1 MRGSTSRS
9 PLGILGATGAIGAAG
24 AAALAALLALGGLAP
39 LAAHASDAVLAHA
52 SGVEIVDIDGDTL
65 LAPTPLAEWSAG
77 AAVARTAASTG
88 DVLKENTTRTTGLT
102 ATAGPTGA
110 TSAITSGQ
118 LQLRDRPAIVFSG
131 LTVSCTPGGAPAA
144 HLDRLTV
151 GGADVTADANATPG
165 WSRDLPESVYG
176 ATRVIVGATT
186 AGDDGSATTV
196 GIDVEAEAGASEIW
210 RVRAGS
216 VTCAAASAAPIPTP
230 SASPTPAPTP
240 APDPDPTPAPDP
252 TPGPDPAPAPA
263 SGRVA
268 TGVTV
273 TAPDGTRVI
282 DGQPR
287 VEGLDRRATADALQ
301 ATDGSAEHAAS
312 VRVETGADGT
322 TTIGVGSFE
331 QLPGAPADPL
341 AEYRWTAFRVYGLT
355 ATITPAGAVSTEFAD
370 PGSAVFVDGRWIDA
384 TTDLYTGVDEQ
395 GAPRVTVAFGE
406 HETAADG
413 TVTVTA
419 VHYRDLTGAHPDVR
433 LGTVVVPPAAG
444 QVVGAYGVGVT
455 AADGTVLVAPQPAA
469 TVAAPHASADAVTGT
484 GTDPDTASAVAVDLG
499 TGDAAGTATVDVG
512 AFRQVPGASTDP
524 RADYRWPALRVAGLH
539 AAVSAAG
546 AMTVSFADAGNAV
559 FVNGVWI
566 DTTTDLYTGVDEQG
580 TPRVEVR
587 FGERTVAADG
597 TVTLTALHYR
607 DLTGRHP
614 EVRLGVVTVAAGGST
629 TPAPDPSPTPVP
641 IVPDSAPAGWSAY
654 GIRATGPSAVAATPV
669 ARPADEAGP
678 AGTSAASPSAA
689 SPSALAPD
697 TLAPDTL
704 GTPRAVAASDAAAAS
719 TAAPAAA
726 TDAGTTAGDGAAGQI
741 RATGV
746 RLTSSTASGSAA
758 LDDVSLYPGSR
769 LAVRIQGLRVEV
781 ADGTARVTSDGGSVA
796 GTPLAAGDIAP
807 GTRFALPDGGSAV
820 LAEDVTAGASRTVT
834 GLHLVDASGL
844 DADVSAA
851 VVTTAAVAADPG
863 GTGTTP
869 GGSSSGGSASSPA
882 GTGGAASPGV
892 LSADGSSPAGTS
904 GASGLGS
911 LRGALPRT
919 GSSPASTLAL
929 AALLL
934 VVGSASALEAR
945 RRRARTGRPAR
956 P

>member
-1 MRGSTSRS
+1 MSRAMRGSSSRTSR
-9 PLGILGATGAIGAAG
+9 GILGATGA
-24 AAALAALLALGGLAP
+24 AALVALLAVGGLAP
-39 LAAHASDAVLAHA
+39 LAAHAADVAVARA
-52 SGVEIVDIDGDTL
+52 SGVEVVDIDGGTL
-65 LAPTPLAEWSAG
+65 TPPTPLAEWAAGAG
-77 AAVARTAASTG
+77 AAVTREAASTG
-88 DVLKENTTRTTGLT
+88 DVMRLNTTQTTGLRS
-102 ATAGPTGA
+102 TAGPTGA
-110 TSAITSGQ
+110 SSTIASGRF
-118 LQLRDRPAIVFSG
+118 QLRDRPAIVFSG
-131 LTVSCTPGGAPAA
+131 LTVSCTPGGTPAV

-151 GGADVTADANATPG
+151 GGVDVTAEADATPG

-176 ATRVIVGATT
+176 ATRVIVGSTAT
-186 AGDDGSATTV
+186 GDDGSATTV

-216 VTCAAASAAPIPTP
+216 VMCAASAVPVPTP

-240 APDPDPTPAPDP
+240 APAPGPAPA
-252 TPGPDPAPAPA
+252 PDPAPAA
-263 SGRVA
+263 GRVA

-287 VEGLDRRATADALQ
+287 VAGLDRQATADALA

-312 VRVETGADGT
+312 VRVATDAAGT

-355 ATITPAGAVSTEFAD
+355 ATVTPAGAVSTEFAD
-370 PGSAVFVDGRWIDA
+370 PGSAVFVDGRWIDT

-406 HETAADG
+406 RETAADG

-433 LGTVVVPPAAG
+433 LGTVVVPAAAG
-444 QVVGAYGVGVT
+444 RVTGAYGVGVT
-455 AADGTVLVAPQPAA
+455 AADGSVLVAPQPRASA
-469 TVAAPHASADAVTGT
+469 QAPHAAADAVTGT
-484 GTDPDTASAVAVDLG
+484 GTDPDTASGVAVDIG

-512 AFRQVPGASTDP
+512 AFRQVPDAATDP
-524 RADYRWPALRVAGLH
+524 LADYRWPALRVASLH

-566 DTTTDLYTGVDEQG
+566 DTTTDLHTGVDEHG

-587 FGERTVAADG
+587 FGERSVAADG

-614 EVRLGVVTVAAGGST
+614 EVRLGVVTVAAGGGA
-629 TPAPDPSPTPVP
+629 TPAPDPSPTPAP
-641 IVPDSAPAGWSAY
+641 ITPDAAPTGWSAY
-654 GIRATGPSAVAATPV
+654 GIRATGPSAVTAAPV
-669 ARPADEAGP
+669 ARPDDA
-678 AGTSAASPSAA
+678 
-689 SPSALAPD
+689 
-697 TLAPDTL
+697 
-704 GTPRAVAASDAAAAS
+704 AAAAS
-719 TAAPAAA
+719 TASPAASALALAPVALRASAA
-726 TDAGTTAGDGAAGQI
+726 TADDTGTGTGTTVGDGAAGQI

-746 RLTSSTASGSAA
+746 RLASSRGSGSAA
-758 LDDVSLYPGSR
+758 LDDVALYPGSR
-769 LAVRIQGLRVEV
+769 LAVAIRGLRVDV
-781 ADGTARVTSDGGSVA
+781 DGGTARVSSDGGSIA
-796 GTPLAAGDIAP
+796 GAVLAAGDIAP

-851 VVTTAAVAADPG
+851 VVTTAAVAVDPG
-863 GTGTTP
+863 GSGDPGTTP
-869 GGSSSGGSASSPA
+869 GASGSGGAAAGGPSPAGAGSASP
-882 GTGGAASPGV
+882 GA

-904 GASGLGS
+904 GASAAAG
-911 LRGALPRT
+911 LRGSLPRT
-919 GSSPASTLAL
+919 GSSPAATLAL

-934 VVGSASALEAR
+934 AAGSAAALDA
-945 RRRARTGRPAR
+945 RRRARPGRPTRA
-956 P
+956 

>member
-1 MRGSTSRS
+1 MSRAAVRAQRPTTRRLGVRGSA
-9 PLGILGATGAIGAAG
+9 GILGATGAT
-24 AAALAALLALGGLAP
+24 ALAALLALGGLAP
-39 LAAHASDAVLAHA
+39 LAAHAADVVLARA

-65 LAPTPLAEWSAG
+65 TAPTPLAEWSAG
-77 AAVARTAASTG
+77 KAVTREIASTG
-88 DVLKENTTRTTGLT
+88 DVMKLNTTQTTGLRS
-102 ATAGPTGA
+102 TAGPTGA
-110 TSAITSGQ
+110 SSGIASGT

-131 LTVSCTPGGAPAA
+131 LTVSCTPGGTPAV
-144 HLDRLTV
+144 HLDRLTI
-151 GGADVTADANATPG
+151 GGVDVTADADATPG

-176 ATRVIVGATT
+176 ATRVIVGST
-186 AGDDGSATTV
+186 AKADDGSATTV
-196 GIDVEAEAGASEIW
+196 GIDLEAEAGASEIW

-216 VTCAAASAAPIPTP
+216 VTCAAAAAVPVPTP

-240 APDPDPTPAPDP
+240 APDPDPAPAPDP
-252 TPGPDPAPAPA
+252 TPAPDPAPAPA
-263 SGRVA
+263 AGRVA

-273 TAPDGTRVI
+273 TSPGGTRVI

-287 VEGLDRRATADALQ
+287 VEGLDRRSSADALA
-301 ATDGSAEHAAS
+301 ATDGSAEHASS

-355 ATITPAGAVSTEFAD
+355 ATVTPAGQVSTEFTD

-384 TTDLYTGVDEQ
+384 TTDLYTGVDEK

-419 VHYRDLTGAHPDVR
+419 VHYRDLTGQHPDVR
-433 LGTVVVPPAAG
+433 LGTVVIPPAAG
-444 QVVGAYGVGVT
+444 QVAGAYGVGVT

-469 TVAAPHASADAVTGT
+469 TVAAPHAAADAVTGT

-499 TGDAAGTATVDVG
+499 TGSAAGTATVDVG
-512 AFRQVPGASTDP
+512 GFRQVPGAATDP
-524 RADYRWPALRVAGLH
+524 LADYRWPALRVTGLH

-566 DTTTDLYTGVDEQG
+566 DTTTDLYTGVDEHG

-587 FGERTVAADG
+587 FGERSVASDG

-607 DLTGRHP
+607 DLTGRFP
-614 EVRLGVVTVAAGGST
+614 EVRLGVVTVAAGSGA
-629 TPAPDPSPTPVP
+629 TPAPDPSPTPVT
-641 IVPDSAPAGWSAY
+641 IVPDTAPTGWSAY

-669 ARPADEAGP
+669 ARPE
-678 AGTSAASPSAA
+678 
-689 SPSALAPD
+689 
-697 TLAPDTL
+697 
-704 GTPRAVAASDAAAAS
+704 DAAAV
-719 TAAPAAA
+719 APAALSASEATA
-726 TDAGTTAGDGAAGQI
+726 TDPGATAGDGAAGQI
-741 RATGV
+741 RATGIH
-746 RLTSSTASGSAA
+746 LASSGGSGSAS
-758 LDDVSLYPGSR
+758 LDDVALYPGSR
-769 LAVRIQGLRVEV
+769 MAVAIRGLRVQVDGGAVRV
-781 ADGTARVTSDGGSVA
+781 ASDGGSIA
-796 GTPLAAGDIAP
+796 GAALAAGDIAP

-820 LAEDVTAGASRTVT
+820 LAEDVTTGASRTVT
-834 GLHLVDASGL
+834 GLHLVDPSGL

-851 VVTTAAVAADPG
+851 VVTTAAVAVSPGGSGSDPG
-863 GTGTTP
+863 TGGGSETGTGTTP
-869 GGSSSGGSASSPA
+869 GSGAA
-882 GTGGAASPGV
+882 GTASPGA

-904 GASGLGS
+904 GTGAGTSASAG
-911 LRGALPRT
+911 LRGSLPRT
-919 GSSPASTLAL
+919 GSSPAATLAL

-934 VVGSASALEAR
+934 VVGSAGALEAHR
-945 RRRARTGRPAR
+945 RRRARTGRPTRA
-956 P
+956 

>member
-1 MRGSTSRS
+1 MRGSSSRPS
-9 PLGILGATGAIGAAG
+9 LGLLGATGAL
-24 AAALAALLALGGLAP
+24 ALATLLALGGLAP
-39 LAAHASDAVLAHA
+39 LAAHAADVVLARA
-52 SGVEIVDIDGDTL
+52 SGVEIIDIDGDTL
-65 LAPTPLAEWSAG
+65 TAPTPLAEWSAG
-77 AAVARTAASTG
+77 AAVTRTAASTG
-88 DVLKENTTRTTGLT
+88 DVLKLNTTRTTDLSS
-102 ATAGPTGA
+102 TAGPTGA
-110 TSAITSGQ
+110 SSAIATGE
-118 LQLRDRPAIVFSG
+118 LTLRDRPAIVFSG
-131 LTVSCTPGGAPAA
+131 LAVSCTPGGTPAV
-144 HLDRLTV
+144 HVDRLTI
-151 GGADVTADANATPG
+151 GGVDVTADANATPG

-176 ATRVIVGATT
+176 ATRVIVGSTAT
-186 AGDDGSATTV
+186 GDDGSATTV

-216 VTCAAASAAPIPTP
+216 VTCAAAAAAPVPTP
-230 SASPTPAPTP
+230 SASPSPTP
-240 APDPDPTPAPDP
+240 APDPDPTPAPGP
-252 TPGPDPAPAPA
+252 TPAPDPAPAPA

-273 TAPDGTRVI
+273 TAADGTRVI

-287 VEGLDRRATADALQ
+287 VDGLDRSATADSLA
-301 ATDGSAEHAAS
+301 ASDGSPEHAAS
-312 VRVETGADGT
+312 VRVDTGADGT
-322 TTIGVGSFE
+322 TTVGVGSFE
-331 QLPGAPADPL
+331 QLPGAAADPL

-370 PGSAVFVDGRWIDA
+370 PGSAVFVDGRWIDT

-455 AADGTVLVAPQPAA
+455 AADGTVLVAPQPVA
-469 TVAAPHASADAVTGT
+469 TVAAPDASADAVTGT

-512 AFRQVPGASTDP
+512 AFRQVPDASTDP
-524 RADYRWPALRVAGLH
+524 LADYRWPALRVAGLH

-566 DTTTDLYTGVDEQG
+566 DTTTDLYTGVDETG

-587 FGERTVAADG
+587 FGERTVASDG

-614 EVRLGVVTVAAGGST
+614 EVRLGVVTLAAGGST
-629 TPAPDPSPTPVP
+629 THAPDPSPTPVP
-641 IVPDSAPAGWSAY
+641 IVPDTAPAGWSAY

-669 ARPADEAGP
+669 ARPDATATG
-678 AGTSAASPSAA
+678 
-689 SPSALAPD
+689 LAPD
-697 TLAPDTL
+697 AL
-704 GTPRAVAASDAAAAS
+704 AASDAD
-719 TAAPAAA
+719 APAAGDTA
-726 TDAGTTAGDGAAGQI
+726 ADTAGDGAAGQI
-741 RATGV
+741 RASGI
-746 RLTSSTASGSAA
+746 RLASARGSGSAS
-758 LDDVSLYPGSR
+758 LDDVDLYPGSR
-769 LAVRIQGLRVEV
+769 MAVRIRGLRVAV
-781 ADGTARVTSDGGSVA
+781 DGGTARVSSDGGLIA
-796 GTPLAAGDIAP
+796 GQALAAGDIAP
-807 GTRFALPDGGSAV
+807 GTRFALPDGGSV
-820 LAEDVTAGASRTVT
+820 LLAEDVTASAARTVT

-844 DADVSAA
+844 AADVAA
-851 VVTTAAVAADPG
+851 GVVTTAAVAVDP
-863 GTGTTP
+863 
-869 GGSSSGGSASSPA
+869 SGGSASGGSGSGTGTGTAAGTSAGGASVA
-882 GTGGAASPGV
+882 GTGALASAA

-904 GASGLGS
+904 GASARGS
-911 LRGALPRT
+911 LPRT
-919 GSSPASTLAL
+919 GSSPASALAL

-934 VVGSASALEAR
+934 VVGSAAALGSR
-945 RRRARTGRPAR
+945 RRRHAHSGRRNARA
-956 P
+956 

>member
-1 MRGSTSRS
+1 MRGSV
-9 PLGILGATGAIGAAG
+9 GILGATGAT
-24 AAALAALLALGGLAP
+24 ALAALLALGGLAP
-39 LAAHASDAVLAHA
+39 LAAHAADVVLARA

-65 LAPTPLAEWSAG
+65 TAPTPLAEWSAG
-77 AAVARTAASTG
+77 KAVTREIASTG
-88 DVLKENTTRTTGLT
+88 DVMKLNTTQTTGLRS
-102 ATAGPTGA
+102 TAGPTGA
-110 TSAITSGQ
+110 SSSIASGT

-131 LTVSCTPGGAPAA
+131 LTVSCTPGGTPAV
-144 HLDRLTV
+144 HLDRLTI
-151 GGADVTADANATPG
+151 GGVDVTADADATPG

-176 ATRVIVGATT
+176 ATRVIVGST
-186 AGDDGSATTV
+186 AKADDGSATTV
-196 GIDVEAEAGASEIW
+196 GIDLEAEAGASEIW

-216 VTCAAASAAPIPTP
+216 VTCAAAAAVPVPTP

-240 APDPDPTPAPDP
+240 APDPDPAPAPEPTPAPD
-252 TPGPDPAPAPA
+252 PDPAPAPA
-263 SGRVA
+263 TGRVA

-273 TAPDGTRVI
+273 TSPDGTRVI

-287 VEGLDRRATADALQ
+287 VEGLDRRSSADALA
-301 ATDGSAEHAAS
+301 ATDGSAEHASS

-355 ATITPAGAVSTEFAD
+355 ATVTPAGQVSTEFTD
-370 PGSAVFVDGRWIDA
+370 PGSAVFVDGRWIDT
-384 TTDLYTGVDEQ
+384 TTDLYTGVDEK

-419 VHYRDLTGAHPDVR
+419 VHYRDLTGQHPDVR

-444 QVVGAYGVGVT
+444 QVAGAYGVGVT

-469 TVAAPHASADAVTGT
+469 TVAAPHATADAVTGT

-499 TGDAAGTATVDVG
+499 TGSAAGTATVDVG
-512 AFRQVPGASTDP
+512 GFRQVPGAATDP
-524 RADYRWPALRVAGLH
+524 LADYRWPALRVAGLH

-566 DTTTDLYTGVDEQG
+566 DTTTDLYTGVDEHG

-587 FGERTVAADG
+587 FGERSVASDG

-607 DLTGRHP
+607 DLTGRFP
-614 EVRLGVVTVAAGGST
+614 EVRLGVVTVAAGSGS
-629 TPAPDPSPTPVP
+629 TPAPDPSPTPVT
-641 IVPDSAPAGWSAY
+641 IVPDTAPTGWSAY

-669 ARPADEAGP
+669 ARPD
-678 AGTSAASPSAA
+678 
-689 SPSALAPD
+689 
-697 TLAPDTL
+697 
-704 GTPRAVAASDAAAAS
+704 DAAAV
-719 TAAPAAA
+719 APAALSASEATA
-726 TDAGTTAGDGAAGQI
+726 TDPGTSAGDGAAGQI
-741 RATGV
+741 RATGIH
-746 RLTSSTASGSAA
+746 LASSGGSGSAS
-758 LDDVSLYPGSR
+758 LDDVALYPGSR
-769 LAVRIQGLRVEV
+769 LAVAIRGLRVQV
-781 ADGTARVTSDGGSVA
+781 DGGAVRVSSDGGSIA
-796 GTPLAAGDIAP
+796 GAALAAGDIAP

-820 LAEDVTAGASRTVT
+820 LAEDVTTGASRTVT

-851 VVTTAAVAADPG
+851 VVTTAAVAVSPGGSGSDPG
-863 GTGTTP
+863 TGGGSGTGTGTSP
-869 GGSSSGGSASSPA
+869 GSGSGAATAGSASP
-882 GTGGAASPGV
+882 GA

-904 GASGLGS
+904 GTGAGTSASAG
-911 LRGALPRT
+911 LRGSLPRT
-919 GSSPASTLAL
+919 GSSPAATLAL

-934 VVGSASALEAR
+934 VVGSAGALEAHR
-945 RRRARTGRPAR
+945 RRRARTGRPTRA
-956 P
+956 